1 MKQRVITGVLAAAVF
16 LGLMIAGGHFYV
28 ALIVAMACIALF
40 EFLRMNKMS
49 WTNPLALAAYIG
61 LLALVLPFQW
71 YGVDWLSDMTIVWL
85 LMFVLLGLTVLTK
98 NQYSIDE
105 VALTFL
111 GTVYLGI
118 GFAAMI
124 DVRIMDSH
132 ALWWSFLAFSSIW
145 ASDIGAYFFGR
156 ALGKHKLAPS
166 ISPNKTIEGA
176 IGGIACSIV
185 TAIVFAL
192 LAPSVLGLW
201 HAVLLGLVAAVAGQ
215 LGDLMQSA
223 YKRVRGIKDMSNILP
238 GHGGIVDRTDSW
250 IIVFP
255 ILVLS
260 GLIPM

>member
-16 LGLMIAGGHFYV
+16 FGLMIAGGHFYV
-28 ALIVAMACIALF
+28 ALIVAMACVALF
-40 EFLRMNKMS
+40 EYLRMNGMS
-49 WTNPLALAAYIG
+49 WYNPLALSAYIG
-61 LLALVLPFQW
+61 LLSLVLPFQW
-71 YGVDWLSDMTIVWL
+71 YGVEWISDMTVVWL
-85 LMFVLLGLTVLTK
+85 LMFVLFALTVFSK
-98 NQYSIDE
+98 NKYSIDQ
-105 VALTFL
+105 VALTLL

-124 DVRIMDSH
+124 DVRLMDNN
-132 ALWWSFLAFSSIW
+132 ALWWSFLAFCSIW
-145 ASDIGAYFFGR
+145 ASDIGAYFCGR
-156 ALGKHKLAPS
+156 AFGKHKLAPL

-176 IGGIACSIV
+176 IGGVASSIIIAIIF
-185 TAIVFAL
+185 AIV
-192 LAPSVLGLW
+192 APSFITIG
-201 HAVLLGLVAAVAGQ
+201 HSAIIGLVAAVAGQ

-238 GHGGIVDRTDSW
+238 GHGGIIDRTDSW